1 MMSFF
6 QKIQK
11 PEFWNGFLKITIP
24 FFIFLILISIF
35 MNSWR
40 DIFAGDFAAVNDYN
54 FADGKWI
61 RFWGIKIV
69 ITILYGLYMTNK
81 NIK

>member
-1 MMSFF
+1 MMRFF

-24 FFIFLILISIF
+24 FFLLLIVISLF

-54 FADGKWI
+54 FADGKRE

-69 ITILYGLYMTNK
+69 ITILYGLYMANK

>member
-1 MMSFF
+1 
-6 QKIQK
+6 
-11 PEFWNGFLKITIP
+11 
-24 FFIFLILISIF
+24 

-54 FADGKWI
+54 FADGKWE

-69 ITILYGLYMTNK
+69 ITILYGLYMANK

>member
-1 MMSFF
+1 
-6 QKIQK
+6 
-11 PEFWNGFLKITIP
+11 
-24 FFIFLILISIF
+24 

>member
-1 MMSFF
+1 
-6 QKIQK
+6 
-11 PEFWNGFLKITIP
+11 
-24 FFIFLILISIF
+24 

-54 FADGKWI
+54 FSDGKWI

-81 NIK
+81 NME

>member
-1 MMSFF
+1 MMRFF

-24 FFIFLILISIF
+24 FFLLLIVISLF

-54 FADGKWI
+54 FTDGKWE

-81 NIK
+81 NMK